1 MVGFDSIAATITF
14 TTAAAFDV
22 ASIATRA
29 VSAMT
34 YTHEVEVRVP
44 ESVTL

>member
-1 MVGFDSIAATITF
+1 MVGFDLFATITF
-14 TTAAAFDV
+14 TTAAAFAV

-34 YTHEVEVRVP
+34 YTHEVVIWVP
-44 ESVTL
+44 ASVTLQ